1 VENSAYLHI
10 FSAQIRKRLDMKML
24 CRLFSHTVQKQ
35 EEFLACRKQGDMY
48 ANIGGNLPLW
58 CVTALYPWNLK

>member
-10 FSAQIRKRLDMKML
+10 FSAQIRKRLDVKML
-24 CRLFSHTVQKQ
+24 CRLFSHTVQKE

-48 ANIGGNLPLW
+48 ANIGGNLPL
-58 CVTALYPWNLK
+58 